1 MNVVENKV
9 MCPSCGLSLDIVA
22 KDGKKY
28 LQPENHLMEHVVD
41 GSLEIVDGKAKWK
54 LTKTRE
60 AI

>member
-1 MNVVENKV
+1 MNSVENKV
-9 MCPSCGLSLDIVA
+9 MCPSCGLTLDIV
-22 KDGKKY
+22 KKGDKKY

-60 AI
+60 AR